1 MIFIL
6 PPKEGDLADRIAER
20 GRGENAEVAKVRLN
34 AASREVAMA
43 WQHYEHM
50 VINADIDQAINEVK
64 KIQTYESWKKEN
76 MKQLMRDFINE
87 YEDLFDSVCKA
98 KYKSRKGVNSEKS
111 N

>member
-1 MIFIL
+1 MS
-6 PPKEGDLADRIAER
+6 EGKIVVVNTQNTSQEEAAIVNSLA
-20 GRGENAEVAKVRLN
+20 V
-34 AASREVAMA
+34 
-43 WQHYEHM
+43 
-50 VINADIDQAINEVK
+50 INEVK